1 MIRFLRNILSSLATL
16 ILSLVL
22 AIIIWITAT
31 QANDPTIFK
40 SLQIPIEFIGQPS
53 NTTLVRPSGPAQNVT
68 LTIQGRASV
77 VNEVT
82 RDNFTALVDLSDA
95 PLGEEAPVAVQVQ
108 GNKSQINIS
117 SQSPEQLVVHLEP
130 LVSRNIPVRTE
141 FRGDVAR
148 GYSRGQESVD
158 PEEIVVVG
166 TAAEVNALEF
176 ALVTIT
182 LSDDDRQTKVVEV
195 QPIFY
200 DAQGQVAGVRNLELS
215 TRDVE
220 VTVPINEAADF
231 AEKIITVDLEGQPAP
246 GYRILSVNVEP
257 PTALVQGRPTQLN
270 QLPQIKTETIDITGL
285 TESFVGSVSLE
296 LPEGVEVAD
305 FTEITATIEIEPFYS
320 ARTYT
325 KMVEPIGLSDDLEAE
340 IDPESVRIVLFGPSP
355 VLDVLT
361 EDDIDVT
368 VDLFEMEAGEASS
381 LEPTVTFPD
390 RGIELRSIQPMVV
403 TISVTETMTT
413 TIGVTE
419 TLRLDHWHRASY
431 GTVANPSPN
440 ISSSF
445 FNGHVPA
452 RWAYRQPE
460 ISYWSRRE

>member
-53 NTTLVRPSGPAQNVT
+53 NTTLVRPGGPSQNVT

-77 VNEVT
+77 VDEVT
-82 RDNFTALVDLSDA
+82 RDNFTAVVDLSDV
-95 PLGEEAPVAVQVQ
+95 PLGEDAPVAVQVQ
-108 GNKSQINIS
+108 RNESRINIS

-166 TAAEVNALEF
+166 TAAEVDALEF

-182 LSDDDRQTKVVEV
+182 LSDDDRQTKVAEA

-200 DAQGQVAGVRNLELS
+200 DAQGQVASVRNLELS

-246 GYRILSVNVEP
+246 GYRILSVQVAP
-257 PTALVQGRPTQLN
+257 PTVLVQGRPTQLN
-270 QLPQIKTETIDITGL
+270 LLSQIKTETIDITGL
-285 TESFVGSVSLE
+285 TESFVGPVSLE

-305 FTEITATIEIEPFYS
+305 FTEITVTIEIEPFYS

-325 KMVEPIGLSDDLEAE
+325 KLVEPIGLTDNLEAE

-355 VLDVLT
+355 VLDVLA
-361 EDDIDVT
+361 EEDIDVT
-368 VDLFEMEAGEASS
+368 VDLFEMEAGETSN

-413 TIGVTE
+413 TTGVTE
-419 TLRLDHWHRASY
+419 TRQLDNWRRPPYS
-431 GTVANPSPN
+431 TVAKTSPN

-445 FNGHVPA
+445 FTGHVLA

-460 ISYWSRRE
+460 IFYGSRRE